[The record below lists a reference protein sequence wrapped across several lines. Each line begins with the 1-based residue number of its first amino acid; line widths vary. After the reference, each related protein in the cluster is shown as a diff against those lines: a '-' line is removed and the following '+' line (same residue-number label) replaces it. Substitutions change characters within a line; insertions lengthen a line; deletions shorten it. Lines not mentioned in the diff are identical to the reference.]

1 MNAMKMKKFGTVMVA
16 ALLLVA
22 GFVPVAQAAVS
33 VQGDAYVGYYDK
45 YVWRGFDL
53 SGAKPVV
60 QGGVDL
66 SLKGVTLSYW
76 SNLQQT
82 DGKMTETDITLDYAY
97 EVSPLLTLN
106 GGNIHYALD
115 GIDDTN
121 ELYLKAAF
129 NTLLNPSVAVYWDY
143 FQASKAGLFYTVSVG
158 HTFALTK
165 ELGLNLGALASYN
178 QDSDY
183 SVGAY
188 SAWHDYELSAS
199 LAYALTDQITITPSV
214 LFTEGISTVARN
226 AIGTQWQGGVST
238 SFSF

>member
-1 MNAMKMKKFGTVMVA
+1 MKMKKFGTVMVA
-16 ALLLVA
+16 AVLLVA

-66 SLKGVTLSYW
+66 SLKGFTLSYW

-82 DGKMTETDITLDYAY
+82 DGKMTETDVTLSYAY
-97 EVSPLLTLN
+97 QVTPLVTLT
-106 GGNIHYALD
+106 GGNIHYSLV
-115 GIDDTN
+115 GEDTN
-121 ELYLKAAF
+121 ELYLKAAV
-129 NTLLNPSVAVYWDY
+129 NTLLNPTVAVYWDY
-143 FQASKAGLFYTVSVG
+143 FQASKAGLFYTASVG
-158 HTFALTK
+158 HTFALTDK
-165 ELGLNLGALASYN
+165 LGLNLGALASYN
-178 QDSDY
+178 QDSDF
-183 SVGAY
+183 SVGDY
-188 SAWHDYELSAS
+188 NAWHDYELSAS

-214 LFTEGISTVARN
+214 LFTEGITTVARR
-226 AIGTQWQGGVST
+226 AIGTQWQGGVSA